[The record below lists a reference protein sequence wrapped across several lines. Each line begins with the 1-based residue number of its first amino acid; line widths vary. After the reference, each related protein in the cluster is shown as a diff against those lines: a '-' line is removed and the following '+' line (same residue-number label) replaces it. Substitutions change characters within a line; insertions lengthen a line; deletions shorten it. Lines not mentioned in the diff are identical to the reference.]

1 MVSGA
6 RSVHRSSVR
15 FRRRPASLGRGGG
28 RGATG
33 CRSARAP
40 GMTGQVL
47 AGLRISGAEGHLDFR
62 VAENCVTRARGS
74 PGIEG
79 HPGLRVTQAWRVRGR
94 GLPRLR
100 APGAGG
106 VKPGMMVSG
115 ARVTQA

>member
-1 MVSGA
+1 
-6 RSVHRSSVR
+6 
-15 FRRRPASLGRGGG
+15 
-28 RGATG
+28 
-33 CRSARAP
+33 
-40 GMTGQVL
+40 MTGQVL
-47 AGLRISGAEGHLDFR
+47 AGLRIAGAEGHLDFR
-62 VAENCVTRARGS
+62 VSGNCVTRARGS

-94 GLPRLR
+94 GRPRLR